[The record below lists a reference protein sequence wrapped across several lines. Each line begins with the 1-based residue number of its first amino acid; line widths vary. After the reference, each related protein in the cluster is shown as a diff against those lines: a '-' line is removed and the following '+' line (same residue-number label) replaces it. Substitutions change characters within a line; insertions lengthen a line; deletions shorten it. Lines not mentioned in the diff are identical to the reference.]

1 MKKRFVAFALLIST
15 VVISVSSGC
24 VVRDGYGRGN
34 HHGRHH
40 DDDDHDRGHD
50 RGHNHDYNQGGYNHY

>member
-1 MKKRFVAFALLIST
+1 MKKRFVAFALLISA

-34 HHGRHH
+34 HHGRYHNGYNNGG
-40 DDDDHDRGHD
+40 DHGHY
-50 RGHNHDYNQGGYNHY
+50 HNGYNHY